1 MHNPSSDEAYESQV
15 RTIQTNITKYQTTL
29 KEIQS
34 KNNKN
39 TTVAKPSKK
48 EQELVRQLNTE
59 FANLRK
65 VRLERSQ
72 QYKERHGE
80 LPAVRKERQKQIQA
94 RQQEFEKEL
103 EEKEA
108 KQKQKVTDNGMG
120 ACDELIHQLQL
131 VLEPVEQLEIQDNKR
146 HDDDDPADATTAD
159 SVGNGADQ
167 EHGNSNKQPDRIQ
180 VVNAPYEE
188 DDEDTSLLIIPL
200 SIMEL
205 FWDISI
211 QVPVR
216 VSEIEP
222 TLARIRERRG
232 ELSSL

>member
-1 MHNPSSDEAYESQV
+1 MQQA
-15 RTIQTNITKYQTTL
+15 
-29 KEIQS
+29 
-34 KNNKN
+34 
-39 TTVAKPSKK
+39 PSKK
-48 EQELVRQLNTE
+48 EQELVSQVNTE

-65 VRLERSQ
+65 ARLERSQ
-72 QYKERHGE
+72 QYKERYGE
-80 LPAVRKERQKQIQA
+80 LAAVRKERQKQIQA

-108 KQKQKVTDNGMG
+108 RQKQKVTDNGMG

-131 VLEPVEQLEIQDNKR
+131 VQEPVEQLEINDHPDRREQEQENVDEGCSNNN
-146 HDDDDPADATTAD
+146 DDGESNNGKKSVVTAAT
-159 SVGNGADQ
+159 VV
-167 EHGNSNKQPDRIQ
+167 DRIQ
-180 VVNAPYEE
+180 VVNAPYEDE
-188 DDEDTSLLIIPL
+188 DEDTSLLIIPL

-222 TLARIRERRG
+222 TLTKIRERRD